1 MKNNPSQQSKDLHIK
16 PLTDNIVWV
25 HEYQDRYVFLGG
37 GNNKLLMVD
46 NNNNQMKEIKGI
58 GEYTYSAILV
68 KDELIIGGKDHMFF
82 INPNTLTINNQI
94 KHN

>member
-16 PLTDNIVWV
+16 PLSYCIYWV

-37 GNNKLLMVD
+37 GDKKVLMVD
-46 NNNNQMKEIKGI
+46 NCNNKMKEINGI
-58 GEYTYSAILV
+58 GESTWSAILV
-68 KDELIIGGKDHMFF
+68 KGKLIIGGEYHMFF

-94 KHN
+94 